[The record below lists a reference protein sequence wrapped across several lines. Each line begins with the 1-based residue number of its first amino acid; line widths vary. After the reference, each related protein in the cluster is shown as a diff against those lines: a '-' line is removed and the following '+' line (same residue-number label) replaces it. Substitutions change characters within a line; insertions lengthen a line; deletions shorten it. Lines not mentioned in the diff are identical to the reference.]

1 MPVKKTKVEEKVEE
15 KTTLTAVE
23 RALKCAELAYD
34 KKAYNI
40 CVRDISRV
48 SSIADFMVIIS
59 GSSDKQNQAIAD
71 NIRTG
76 LKKYGKVND
85 IEGATDGKWIV
96 MDYGDVLVHIF
107 HDQIRKYYDLDGL
120 WGMAPELE
128 LPPEIKAAR
137 KESDY

>member
-1 MPVKKTKVEEKVEE
+1 MPVKKTTTVE
-15 KTTLTAVE
+15 KTTLTGLE

-34 KKAYNI
+34 KKAYDI

-48 SSIADFMVIIS
+48 SSIADYMVIIS

-85 IEGATDGKWIV
+85 IEGAKDGNWIV
-96 MDYGDVLVHIF
+96 MDYGDVLVHVF
-107 HDQIRKYYDLDGL
+107 HDQIRRYYDLDGI
-120 WGMAPELE
+120 WEMAPELE
-128 LPPEIKAAR
+128 LPAEIKAAR
-137 KESDY
+137 KESDF

>member
-1 MPVKKTKVEEKVEE
+1 MPIKKEAPSTQEKL
-15 KTTLTAVE
+15 TLTSPE
-23 RALKCAELAYD
+23 RALKCAELAFD
-34 KKAYNI
+34 KKAYTI
-40 CVRDISRV
+40 RALDISKI
-48 SSIADFMVIIS
+48 SSIADFLVIIS

-71 NIRTG
+71 NIRSG

-85 IEGATDGKWIV
+85 IEGAGEGKWIV

-107 HDQIRKYYDLDGL
+107 HDQIRRYYDLDGL

-128 LPPEIKAAR
+128 LPAEIKAAR

>member
-1 MPVKKTKVEEKVEE
+1 MPLKKTETDEKL
-15 KTTLTAVE
+15 TLTAVE

-34 KKAYNI
+34 KKAYDI

-48 SSIADFMVIIS
+48 SSIADYMVIIS

-71 NIRTG
+71 NIRIG

-85 IEGATDGKWIV
+85 IEGANDGKWIV

-120 WGMAPELE
+120 WGMAPEME
-128 LPPEIKAAR
+128 LPPEIKASR

>member
-1 MPVKKTKVEEKVEE
+1 MPVKKTETDEKM
-15 KTTLTAVE
+15 TLTPVE

-34 KKAYNI
+34 KKAFDI
-40 CVRDISRV
+40 CVRNISRV
-48 SSIADFMVIIS
+48 SSIADYMVIIS

-76 LKKYGKVND
+76 LKKFGKVND
-85 IEGATDGKWIV
+85 IEGAKDGRWIV

-107 HDQIRKYYDLDGL
+107 HDQIRRYYDLDGL

-128 LPPEIKAAR
+128 LPPEIKASR
-137 KESDY
+137 KESDF